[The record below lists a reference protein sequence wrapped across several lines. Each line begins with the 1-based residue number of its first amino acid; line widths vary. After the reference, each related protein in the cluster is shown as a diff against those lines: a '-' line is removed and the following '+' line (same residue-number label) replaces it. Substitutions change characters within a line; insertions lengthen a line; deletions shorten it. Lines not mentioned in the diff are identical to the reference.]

1 MRLFLAI
8 AALSTLLAGC
18 TSQTYTSN
26 LAFDLTQR
34 SYVADRKAE
43 AVVVSYAG
51 EAAQDDC
58 SDLVVC

>member
-8 AALSTLLAGC
+8 AALTTVLGGC

-34 SYVADRKAE
+34 SYVADRKAK
-43 AVVVSYAG
+43 AVVVSYADG
-51 EAAQDDC
+51 SGSDC
-58 SDLVVC
+58 SDLIVC